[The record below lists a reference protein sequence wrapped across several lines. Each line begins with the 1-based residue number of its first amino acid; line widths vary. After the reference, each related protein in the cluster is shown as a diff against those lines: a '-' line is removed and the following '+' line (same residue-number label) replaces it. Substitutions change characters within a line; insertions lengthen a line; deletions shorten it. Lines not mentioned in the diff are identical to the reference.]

1 MRPRRI
7 NTTQDPVV
15 MHIDR
20 GPRPEPPP
28 MTDAQLKQRLLK
40 AQSIFIQEQQIYIYN
55 EPGDI
60 RRLMRAQ
67 TDFIRTQTYVLR
79 RMGML

>member
-1 MRPRRI
+1 MKTWRI
-7 NTTQDPVV
+7 ATPPAPNVR
-15 MHIDR
+15 HIDA
-20 GPRPEPPP
+20 GPRPAPP
-28 MTDAQLKQRLLK
+28 TDAQLKQRLLK

-60 RRLMRAQ
+60 CRLMRAQ